1 MNVVSENGFNAVTSS
16 GASADLSRLGRIAL
30 NIALNL
36 LCLCKSLDGCDQ
48 LTLYVL
54 FTAMV
59 FNRLDAPLLKI
70 PSCKSTTFSGSP
82 HRPFGC
88 TILLVSVFLLVKCS
102 LIPGLFQVSSTP
114 ALWGSISTVHEGL
127 KIMICSG
134 PRIIYPGSTWLKEDR
149 YDFIGCQGHPGSL
162 QECTDQILDHVI
174 LILHFF

>member
-1 MNVVSENGFNAVTSS
+1 MKINIKESRGCKILGAHKRPFDALKDLLEKIEQETNVMNVVSENGFNAVTSS

-114 ALWGSISTVHEGL
+114 TL
-127 KIMICSG
+127 
-134 PRIIYPGSTWLKEDR
+134 
-149 YDFIGCQGHPGSL
+149 
-162 QECTDQILDHVI
+162 
-174 LILHFF
+174 